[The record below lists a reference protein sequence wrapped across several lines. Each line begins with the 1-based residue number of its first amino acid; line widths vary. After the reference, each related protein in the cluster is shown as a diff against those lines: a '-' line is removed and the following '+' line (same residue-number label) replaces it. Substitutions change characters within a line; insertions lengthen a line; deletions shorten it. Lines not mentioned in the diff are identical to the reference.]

1 MFCLGKCI
9 SGSKASRPL
18 EDELQVALNRLLLR
32 AEGSTPV
39 EISKKILIYG
49 LFLRTGLVRKAP
61 RSEVS
66 WLALQDVS
74 L

>member
-1 MFCLGKCI
+1 MP
-9 SGSKASRPL
+9 KASRPL

-39 EISKKILIYG
+39 EISKKNLIYG